1 MDYLLDTNIIVI
13 YSRESEIADRI
24 EEKFQLFDKKN
35 SLAISIVT
43 LGELDALIK
52 KLKLGEKRKRK
63 INRILNSVAK
73 IGLNHKEIISRYGD
87 INAFSQGK
95 VQHSGEKFSSR
106 NMGKNDM
113 WIAATASVFDLT
125 LITTDQDFDHLNGV
139 YVNLEQIDIENFKK
153 KK

>member
-13 YSRESEIADRI
+13 YSRASEVADRI

-43 LGELDALIK
+43 LGELDALLK
-52 KLKLGEKRKRK
+52 KLKLGDKRKQRINK
-63 INRILNSVAK
+63 ILSSVAK

-87 INAFSQGK
+87 IDAFSQGK
-95 VQHSGEKFSSR
+95 IQHSGEKFSAR

-139 YVNLEQIDIENFKK
+139 YINLERINIEDFKK

>member
-43 LGELDALIK
+43 LGELDALIR

-73 IGLNHKEIISRYGD
+73 IGLNHKEIISRYRD
-87 INAFSQGK
+87 IDAFSQEWAQTFLW
-95 VQHSGEKFSSR
+95 VLSNQMTE
-106 NMGKNDM
+106 
-113 WIAATASVFDLT
+113 
-125 LITTDQDFDHLNGV
+125 
-139 YVNLEQIDIENFKK
+139 NLETTSGTKESLLVLK
-153 KK
+153 

>member
-13 YSRESEIADRI
+13 YSRDSEIADRI
-24 EEKFQLFDKKN
+24 EEKFQLFDQKN

-52 KLKLGEKRKRK
+52 KLKLGEKRKQK
-63 INRILNSVAK
+63 IDRILNSVAK

-87 INAFSQGK
+87 IDAFSQGK
-95 VQHSGEKFSSR
+95 IRHSGVKFSSR

-113 WIAATASVFDLT
+113 WIAATASAFELT
-125 LITTDQDFDHLNGV
+125 LVTTDQDFDHLDGV
-139 YVNLEQIDIENFKK
+139 YINLEQIDIEEFKQRK
-153 KK
+153 